1 MITSN
6 RNTRK
11 RVVARDHQHEAP
23 FVDAIPTTRYLGV
36 RLANNALVVDCKEHI
51 AMLKLSL
58 PVGRNKRRKGVVA
71 SDERAVQRRR
81 AIDPPAAS
89 NLHHSRPGSH
99 SRQVNSD
106 KGVVLNAACGGWTDR
121 HRERVCVCVVC
132 ARGCLKASV
141 GRRHNV
147 PLMENPSFP
156 FSRRTTTSRVTNSY
170 DTIRKRERE

>member
-121 HRERVCVCVVC
+121 HRERVCVCSVC
-132 ARGCLKASV
+132 AWLLEGVSGSSSQRTFDGKSKLSV
-141 GRRHNV
+141 FS
-147 PLMENPSFP
+147 ENDDVACYKFL
-156 FSRRTTTSRVTNSY
+156 
-170 DTIRKRERE
+170 